1 MSTVL
6 DHAEAPEVNPSVDER
21 PAKQRPSPS
30 VLALFAALALL
41 HAALPLAVRAVF
53 QHAGLSSA
61 QMLVMAMHLVGPLAY
76 WPLYRRVELR
86 WLEWGLVLLA
96 NHACVLLGALPYLL

>member
-6 DHAEAPEVNPSVDER
+6 DHAEEPDVDPSFDEP
-21 PAKQRPSPS
+21 PAKPRPSPP

-41 HAALPLAVRAVF
+41 HAALPFAVRTVF

-61 QMLVMAMHLVGPLAY
+61 QMMVMALHLVGPLAY